1 MSEIYFTI
9 AGTNHHHGQEFIEPD
24 MSVKLIKEPDNEVDS
39 EAIKV
44 EMRGIGQI
52 GYVANSPYTVL
63 GESLSAGRIYDRIGR
78 KAKATVIMK
87 LPRGVLCRVK

>member
-1 MSEIYFTI
+1 MIITI
-9 AGTNHHHGQEFIEPD
+9 TGTNHYHGMDFLKPG
-24 MSVKLIKEPDNEVDS
+24 MKVKLVKEPDNRYDA
-39 EAIKV
+39 EAIMVKLKGV
-44 EMRGIGQI
+44 GQI

>member
-1 MSEIYFTI
+1 MIITI
-9 AGTNHHHGQEFIEPD
+9 TGTNHYHGMDFLKPG
-24 MSVKLIKEPDNEVDS
+24 MKVKLVKEPDNRYDA
-39 EAIKV
+39 EAIMVKLKGV
-44 EMRGIGQI
+44 GQI
-52 GYVANSPYTVL
+52 GYVANSPYRVL

>member
-1 MSEIYFTI
+1 MIITVT
-9 AGTNHHHGQEFIEPD
+9 GMNHYHGMDFIKLG
-24 MSVKLIKEPDNEVDS
+24 MKVKLVKEPDNKYDT
-39 EAIKV
+39 EAIMVKMKGV
-44 EMRGIGQI
+44 GQI

-87 LPRGVLCRVK
+87 LPRGVLCRVKK